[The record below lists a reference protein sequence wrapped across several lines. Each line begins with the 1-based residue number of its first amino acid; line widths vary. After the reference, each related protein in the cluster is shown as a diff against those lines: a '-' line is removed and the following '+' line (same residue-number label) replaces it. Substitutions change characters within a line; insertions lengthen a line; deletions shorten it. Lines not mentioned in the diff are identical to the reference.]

1 MTVKYKKTLA
11 LLFLNACA
19 LAAYGLWLMLR
30 PVEIVAVH
38 KQGNHSSVLVKSF
51 PPTEKGKIN
60 WWLQKKICLKI
71 NITFLNQIKMVIL
84 LWYFGDGYKEEGKYD
99 RRCFNDMTPPLNCI
113 EKDKAFTVSTDRHNN
128 VFFGV
133 HDGKYYI
140 NDKGKMIKIKY

>member
-1 MTVKYKKTLA
+1 
-11 LLFLNACA
+11 
-19 LAAYGLWLMLR
+19 
-30 PVEIVAVH
+30 
-38 KQGNHSSVLVKSF
+38 
-51 PPTEKGKIN
+51 
-60 WWLQKKICLKI
+60 
-71 NITFLNQIKMVIL
+71 MVIL

-99 RRCFNDMTPPLNCI
+99 RLCFNDMPPPLNCI

>member
-11 LLFLNACA
+11 LLFLTASA

-60 WWLQKKICLKI
+60 WWPQNKDVLKNKY
-71 NITFLNQIKMVIL
+71 NIPEPDQ
-84 LWYFGDGYKEEGKYD
+84 DGY
-99 RRCFNDMTPPLNCI
+99 FVM
-113 EKDKAFTVSTDRHNN
+113 
-128 VFFGV
+128 VFW
-133 HDGKYYI
+133 
-140 NDKGKMIKIKY
+140 